1 MIEDYQQAGYETGL
15 HRWDPRLKLGLLV
28 AAIALNIG
36 LARVGVSL
44 TLFMLALALIGLSR
58 IPLRLFGLFFL
69 APAWATLIVVVGYSI
84 GFGTTVLWRIG
95 PVVVHSDGLR
105 LGLAAALR
113 VACDMSWMA
122 AVFLTTPFHMLL
134 EAFRWYRV
142 PPALVDA
149 SGMAYRYAFLLA
161 DESYRMT
168 SAARARGGFR
178 SFSAKVESTA
188 MILAQ
193 IILRA
198 YDRAARLQQSMNARG
213 ADVQLVHP
221 RYLWEDQKLWRE
233 YTMTL
238 SSKNDGRRAAGF
250 DLPVAAVAAGRKPM
264 IECHGVDFSYLRGGE
279 LQLSGMQLAIDQR
292 DIVVLCGPNG
302 CGKSTFLKLLCGAL
316 KPLSGEIRLAGAP
329 LDAARRN
336 EAFRSVGMLFQD
348 PNDQVFC
355 THVLEDVCYGPRN
368 LGMDPDTMMARV
380 ERAMALTEIEHLAE
394 RPVHELS
401 FGEMRRVG
409 LAGLIAMGQPLLL
422 LDEPSAYL
430 DPAASQQVIR
440 LIRRLNESYGYTFVI
455 VTHDMEFAA
464 ELATRILVME
474 HGRVLADGT
483 PRAILTDAELLR
495 RARLEPP
502 TLTKLFSGDGIRDS
516 GVPVTIA
523 EGRALLESWRAAV
536 AAPK

>member
-1 MIEDYQQAGYETGL
+1 
-15 HRWDPRLKLGLLV
+15 
-28 AAIALNIG
+28 
-36 LARVGVSL
+36 
-44 TLFMLALALIGLSR
+44 
-58 IPLRLFGLFFL
+58 LFFL
-69 APAWATLIVVVGYSI
+69 APAWATAIVVVGYSI
-84 GFGTTVLWRIG
+84 GFGTEPLWRIG
-95 PVVVHSDGLR
+95 PIILHRDGLM

-142 PPALVDA
+142 PPVLVEA

-161 DESYRMT
+161 DESYRMIA
-168 SAARARGGFR
+168 AARARGGFR
-178 SFSAKVESTA
+178 TFRAKIESTA

-213 ADVQLVHP
+213 GHIQLVHP
-221 RYLWEDQKLWRE
+221 RYLWEDERLWRE
-233 YTMTL
+233 ANMATPAESQMIA
-238 SSKNDGRRAAGF
+238 SFN
-250 DLPVAAVAAGRKPM
+250 LPAAVADGRVP
-264 IECHGVDFSYLRGGE
+264 IAECRGVDFAYRRGGE
-279 LQLSGMQLAIDQR
+279 LQLRGLQIAIER
-292 DIVVLCGPNG
+292 GEVVVLCGPNG
-302 CGKSTFLKLLCGAL
+302 CGKSTFLKLLCGVL
-316 KPLSGEIRLAGAP
+316 KPLAGEVRVAGEP
-329 LDAARRN
+329 LEAANRN

-368 LGMDPDTMMARV
+368 LGVAPELLI
-380 ERAMALTEIEHLAE
+380 ERAKRALAIAEIGHLSE
-394 RPVHELS
+394 RPVHQLS

-430 DPAASQQVIR
+430 DPAATRQVVELVR
-440 LIRRLNESYGYTFVI
+440 KLNEEQAYTFVI

-464 ELATRILVME
+464 ELATRIIVME
-474 HGRVLADGT
+474 HGIVLADGT
-483 PRAILTDAELLR
+483 PRAILTDGELLR

-502 TLTKLFSGDGIRDS
+502 TLTKLFGGGAQSSDS
-516 GVPVTIA
+516 GVPITIA
-523 EGRALLESWRAAV
+523 EGRALLDRWRTAGATSR
-536 AAPK
+536 

>member
-1 MIEDYQQAGYETGL
+1 MIEDYQRGGYRTGL
-15 HRWDPRLKLGLLV
+15 HGWDPRVKLGLLV
-28 AAIALNIG
+28 AAVALNIG
-36 LARVGVSL
+36 FARVEVSL
-44 TLFMLALALIGLSR
+44 ALFVVSLALIFLSR
-58 IPLRLFGLFFL
+58 IPVRLFLLFFM
-69 APAWATLIVVVGYSI
+69 APAWATLIIVVGYSI
-84 GFGTTVLWRIG
+84 GFGSVPLWQIG
-95 PVVVHSDGLR
+95 PAVVHSDGLR

-161 DESYRMT
+161 DESYRMI
-168 SAARARGGFR
+168 SASRARGGFR
-178 SFSAKVESTA
+178 SFRAKVDSTS

-193 IILRA
+193 IVLRA

-213 ADVQLVHP
+213 AHVQLIHP
-221 RYLWEDQKLWRE
+221 RYLWEDEKLWRE
-233 YTMTL
+233 HTMSSSPETL
-238 SSKNDGRRAAGF
+238 ANGF
-250 DLPVAAVAAGRKPM
+250 DLPSAKVGTGNAPM
-264 IECHGVDFSYLRGGE
+264 VECRGLDFSYVHGSE
-279 LQLSGMQLAIDQR
+279 LQLAGMQVAIER
-292 DIVVLCGPNG
+292 GEIVVLCGPNG
-302 CGKSTFLKLLCGAL
+302 CGKSTLLKLLCGAL
-316 KPLSGEIRLAGAP
+316 KPLSGEVLLAGVP

-368 LGMDPDTMMARV
+368 LGIEPERMMDLAK
-380 ERAMALTEIEHLAE
+380 RAMALAEVEHLAN
-394 RPVHELS
+394 RPVHQLS

-430 DPAASQQVIR
+430 DPAATQQVVH
-440 LIRRLNESYGYTFVI
+440 LVRRLNEDHGYTFVI

-464 ELATRILVME
+464 ELATRIVVME

-502 TLTKLFSGDGIRDS
+502 TLTKLFSGTRVARNS
-516 GVPVTIA
+516 AVPVTIA
-523 EGRALLESWRAAV
+523 EGRALLETV
-536 AAPK
+536 V